1 MKQFAVPLVI
11 LGLAAAIP
19 TRAEEPLRHT
29 LISAERGIYVE
40 EWKTSNYDVLRKS
53 KPAFS
58 VKKVALRGG
67 KQDGVDLITVDNGK
81 LKFSVIPTRGMSIL
95 RVESGDVR
103 LGWDSPVKEVV

>member
-1 MKQFAVPLVI
+1 MKPFIRLIIVLYTV
-11 LGLAAAIP
+11 AALRVGA
-19 TRAEEPLRHT
+19 AESLRHT
-29 LISAERGIYVE
+29 LTSVERGIHVE

-58 VKKVALRGG
+58 VQKITLRGG
-67 KQDGVDLITVDNGK
+67 KQEGVDLITVDNGK

-103 LGWDSPVKEVV
+103 LGWDSP